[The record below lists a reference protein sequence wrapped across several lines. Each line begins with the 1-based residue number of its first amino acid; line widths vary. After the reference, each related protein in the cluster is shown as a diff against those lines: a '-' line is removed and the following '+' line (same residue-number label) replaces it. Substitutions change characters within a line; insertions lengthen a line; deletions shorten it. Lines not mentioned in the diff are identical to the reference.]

1 MMSRTTYTSA
11 PSVQVGKLKQNR
23 LAVSPRQRRKSF
35 RSGEAKSELGR
46 CCWNLQP
53 KEILIPSAKR
63 LFQQHRSKREAAF
76 FWIMSASAGSGHS
89 GRQANVSEVPC
100 MDGARGAREKNLA
113 CPRNVRVQP
122 CIRPL
127 APASLVT
134 LLKPVRFPHRG
145 LLRARRQRP
154 YRHATEQRDEL
165 APLH

>member
-89 GRQANVSEVPC
+89 GRQANAREVPLPDLSRC
-100 MDGARGAREKNLA
+100 SKRSKLLDHLVSDGEDTS
-113 CPRNVRVQP
+113 RNGETE
-122 CIRPL
+122 CL
-127 APASLVT
+127 
-134 LLKPVRFPHRG
+134 RG
-145 LLRARRQRP
+145 LEVEQKFVLGRLHHRQVARLLAFQRISLIP
-154 YRHATEQRDEL
+154 GRR
-165 APLH
+165 

>member
-23 LAVSPRQRRKSF
+23 LAVSPRQRRKGF

-89 GRQANVSEVPC
+89 GRQANAREVPQTDILHC
-100 MDGARGAREKNLA
+100 GKKCRYSITSSASARAVGGIARSIDFAVFRLMTK
-113 CPRNVRVQP
+113 RKRVG
-122 CIRPL
+122 C
-127 APASLVT
+127 SN
-134 LLKPVRFPHRG
+134 G
-145 LLRARRQRP
+145 
-154 YRHATEQRDEL
+154 
-165 APLH
+165 